1 MLYTT
6 LMLMMSTS
14 LLMLRLSPAGS
25 FPPPLSAAEERKAL
39 EAWAQGDEQARDKL
53 VAHNLRLVAHII
65 KKYYARGCEPDDLI
79 SIGTIGLI
87 KGVNTYRPD
96 KKVRLATYA
105 SRCIENEILMYFRS
119 ERKRAGD
126 VSLSDALDTDPE
138 GSVLSWMDLMAEDM
152 ELDTR
157 MAEQDA
163 ARRLREA
170 VRTVLTE
177 RERAVIEMRYALDR
191 DEPLPQRLVAERF
204 GISRSYVSR
213 IEKRA
218 LQKLRAALS
227 DQEASAPNQSFEQ

>member
-6 LMLMMSTS
+6 LMLMMSS
-14 LLMLRLSPAGS
+14 AFLMLRLAPGS
-25 FPPPLSAAEERKAL
+25 NFPPPLSADEEREAV
-39 EAWAQGDEQARDKL
+39 EAWMRGDEQARDKL
-53 VAHNLRLVAHII
+53 IAHNLRLVAHII

-96 KKVRLATYA
+96 KNVRLATYA
-105 SRCIENEILMYFRS
+105 SRCIENEILMHFRS

-126 VSLSDALDTDPE
+126 ISLSDALDTDPD
-138 GSVLSWMDLMAEDM
+138 GSTLSLMDLLSEDM

-157 MAEQDA
+157 MAEQDTA
-163 ARRLREA
+163 VRLRRA
-170 VRTVLTE
+170 VDTVLTD
-177 RERAVIEMRYALDR
+177 RERAVINMRYALDR
-191 DEPLPQRLVAERF
+191 DEALPQRIVAQQF

-218 LQKLRAALS
+218 LEKLRFALGEPNVSRRS
-227 DQEASAPNQSFEQ
+227 DS

>member
-6 LMLMMSTS
+6 LMLMMSS
-14 LLMLRLSPAGS
+14 ALLMLRLAPGS
-25 FPPPLSAAEERKAL
+25 NFPPPLSADEERA
-39 EAWAQGDEQARDKL
+39 AVADWMRGDEQARDKL
-53 VAHNLRLVAHII
+53 IAHNLRLVAHII

-96 KKVRLATYA
+96 KNVRLATYA
-105 SRCIENEILMYFRS
+105 SRCIENEILMHFRA

-126 VSLSDALDTDPE
+126 VSLSDALDTDPD
-138 GSVLSWMDLMAEDM
+138 GSTLSWMDLLSEDM

-163 ARRLREA
+163 AMRLHACIRN
-170 VRTVLTE
+170 VLTE
-177 RERAVIEMRYALDR
+177 RERTVIAMRYALDR
-191 DEPLPQRLVAERF
+191 DEPLPQRVVAQHF

-218 LQKLRAALS
+218 LEKLRAALGDENAHS
-227 DQEASAPNQSFEQ
+227 SHQNNP